1 MCKPNWSVGSSP
13 WAGWGAVG
21 NRAGAPLAV
30 LRPAPCARSGF
41 AHSRGLSLPPS
52 ASPFLCLSSCLSFP
66 PRFPS
71 GPSPS
76 LRLRQRC
83 SGFGFPAFP
92 PSAQR
97 LSPGSPPGTFPS
109 KTPGSAQQALE
120 LGGLGTALGML
131 RIVDLGRRG
140 GYEHRLWIPEACSV
154 LLGTRTLRPATPG
167 SQALNGGSGSRPRRF
182 ERVWSPVPCVRL

>member
-1 MCKPNWSVGSSP
+1 MGRVGRGGEQS
-13 WAGWGAVG
+13 WGASG
-21 NRAGAPLAV
+21 
-30 LRPAPCARSGF
+30 RPAPGALRPERVRALPRALASAVCFPVSV
-41 AHSRGLSLPPS
+41 SLLLLV
-52 ASPFLCLSSCLSFP
+52 FFP
-66 PRFPS
+66 PFPS

-76 LRLRQRC
+76 LRLPQLC

-109 KTPGSAQQALE
+109 KAPGSAQQDLE

-140 GYEHRLWIPEACSV
+140 GNEHRLWIPEACSV
-154 LLGTRTLRPATPG
+154 LLGTRTLRPATPC
-167 SQALNGGSGSRPRRF
+167 SQALNGGSGSPPRGF
-182 ERVWSPVPCVRL
+182 ERVCSPITCVRL